1 MPSASIVVRGAK
13 TDATVG
19 SESKDYTSV
28 VDEAMAIISQRFS
41 PPQGSGLFKEA
52 IWSAATCRRFKLTIA
67 ESIEEGLSAPVQQQ
81 VTKSGDKSP
90 HSKLLP

>member
-1 MPSASIVVRGAK
+1 MSREP
-13 TDATVG
+13 VG
-19 SESKDYTSV
+19 K
-28 VDEAMAIISQRFS
+28 ISYG
-41 PPQGSGLFKEA
+41 PPKGA
-52 IWSAATCRRFKLTIA
+52 IWSAATCRRFKLSIA